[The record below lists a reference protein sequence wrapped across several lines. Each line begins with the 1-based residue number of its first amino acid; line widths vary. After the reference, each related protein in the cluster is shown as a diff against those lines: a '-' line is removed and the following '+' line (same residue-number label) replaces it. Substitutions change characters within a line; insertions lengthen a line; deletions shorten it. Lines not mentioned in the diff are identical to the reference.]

1 MVVLVVDDDA
11 SFNELI
17 SRYLRKEKF
26 EVISVLSASTALRTL
41 QEKVIDL
48 VLADYKM
55 PEMDGIELIEA
66 IQKLYP
72 DLPVILMTNYA
83 DIRVAVNSIK
93 VGAFD
98 FVSKPII
105 PDELLK
111 IVHLAL
117 TKDATKSS
125 SSLQKKTSYVKGKNE
140 QTEKLWKHLAMVAPT
155 KMNVLI
161 TGESGTGKEYIACT
175 IHEMSRR
182 ANGPFVAVDCGALTV
197 ELAGSELFGHVK
209 GAFTGA
215 QSDKRGLFEVA
226 NGGTLFLDEIGNLP
240 HEIQI
245 LLLRAIQE
253 EQIKRV
259 GGTQDIPVDVR
270 IVAATNEMLIDN
282 VQKQIFRNDLY
293 HRLNE
298 FELYLA
304 PLRERLDDLK
314 EFAEFFITEACE
326 EFDRP
331 LMKISQEV
339 QQVFM
344 QYSWPGNLRELRNII
359 RRSVILTLGDTIELD
374 VLPAGLLESQKS
386 EAVESLSVSEP
397 VSLDIKTHQQ
407 ELEKKMLMEAL
418 EKYKFNKSKAAQALH
433 IDRSTLYKKLKQY
446 NIDL

>member
-304 PLRERLDDLK
+304 PLRERLDDLE
-314 EFAEFFITEACE
+314 EFVEFFITEACE
-326 EFDRP
+326 EFNRP

-339 QQVFM
+339 QQVFL

>member
-215 QSDKRGLFEVA
+215 QSDKKGLFEVA

-259 GGTQDIPVDVR
+259 GGTQEIPIDVR
-270 IVAATNEMLIDN
+270 IVAATNELLIDN
-282 VQKQIFRNDLY
+282 VQKQTFRNDLY

-298 FELYLA
+298 FELFLA
-304 PLRERLDDLK
+304 PLRDRLDDLE
-314 EFAEFFITEACE
+314 EFAEFFISEACE
-326 EFDRP
+326 EFERP
-331 LMKISQEV
+331 LMKMSLEV
-339 QQVFM
+339 KQAFQ

-359 RRSVILTLGDTIELD
+359 RRSVILTLGETIELD
-374 VLPAGLLESQKS
+374 VLPAGLLEFQKS
-386 EAVESLSVSEP
+386 
-397 VSLDIKTHQQ
+397 
-407 ELEKKMLMEAL
+407 
-418 EKYKFNKSKAAQALH
+418 
-433 IDRSTLYKKLKQY
+433 
-446 NIDL
+446 

>member
-1 MVVLVVDDDA
+1 MIVLVVDDDA

-304 PLRERLDDLK
+304 PLRERLDDLE